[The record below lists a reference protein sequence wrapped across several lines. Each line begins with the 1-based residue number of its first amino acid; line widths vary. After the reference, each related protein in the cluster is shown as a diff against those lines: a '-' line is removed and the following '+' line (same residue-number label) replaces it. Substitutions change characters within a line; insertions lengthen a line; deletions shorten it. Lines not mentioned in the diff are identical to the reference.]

1 MKLGDF
7 SQNLSKLIK
16 ISVSF
21 VRFQSLFFLN
31 SIFLGK
37 KRNLL
42 EFELSYNINVSF
54 LLVLFFTPVVVNI
67 SFIMLLWPQ
76 I

>member
-42 EFELSYNINVSF
+42 EFELSYNVNVSF